1 VLSVIAVEPTK
12 LGGIEIFAAELS
24 RQLGEREWRSVLCFL
39 SEPSE
44 TVARVLAAPSV
55 DLEVLARSDE
65 TTIGTSR
72 RFWQL
77 VRRYRPSIVHLHFI
91 GLVTPYPWLA
101 RLGAANRVFLTDH
114 SGNYPR
120 DPLRAP
126 ASKRLATRLI
136 DHPITAVVAVSNDVH
151 RKIMR
156 ADVVPATRTR
166 RIYHGVDV
174 SGIEPCADT
183 RTQFRSRHGIP
194 HDSVLVAQVG
204 SLIPRKAVPDL
215 LRTAAIVAERQP
227 LVHFAI
233 VGDGPNRHEYVR
245 LADELGIQGRV
256 TWTGPLEDPTGEG
269 LYSAC
274 DVICLLS
281 RAEGFGLV
289 IAEAM
294 AHARPVVAAAVGALP
309 EVVNDGV
316 TGYLVALGD
325 NARAADAIERLV
337 TRPDLRLTL
346 GRSGR
351 LRSEALF
358 DVKTNVAELVR
369 VYGIT

>member
-1 VLSVIAVEPTK
+1 VIALEPTK

-24 RQLGEREWRSVLCFL
+24 RQLDERGWRSVLCFQ

-44 TVARVLAAPSV
+44 TVARALAAPSV
-55 DLEVLARSDE
+55 ALEVLARSDE

-72 RFWQL
+72 AFWQL

-101 RLGAANRVFLTDH
+101 RLGAADRVFLTDH
-114 SGNYPR
+114 AGDYPR

-126 ASKRLATRLI
+126 AWKRLATRLI
-136 DHPITAVVAVSNDVH
+136 DHPITAVVAVSDDVR
-151 RKIMR
+151 RKAVR
-156 ADVVPATRTR
+156 ADVLPATRTR
-166 RIYHGVDV
+166 RIYNGVDV
-174 SGIEPCADT
+174 SGIEPGADAGT
-183 RTQFRSRHGIP
+183 GFRSRHGIP

-233 VGDGPNRHEYVR
+233 VGDGPYRDEYMR
-245 LADELGIQGRV
+245 FADELGIQRRV
-256 TWTGPLEDPTGEG
+256 TWTGPVEDPTGEG
-269 LYSAC
+269 LYAAC

-281 RAEGFGLV
+281 RDEGFGLV
-289 IAEAM
+289 LAEAM
-294 AHARPVVAAAVGALP
+294 AHSRPVVAAAVGGVP
-309 EVVNDGV
+309 EVVEDSV
-316 TGYLVALGD
+316 TGYLVPSGD
-325 NARAADAIERLV
+325 NARAADAIERLI
-337 TRPDLRLTL
+337 TRPDLRQKL

-351 LRSEALF
+351 LRSEAMF

-369 VYGIT
+369 LYGIT